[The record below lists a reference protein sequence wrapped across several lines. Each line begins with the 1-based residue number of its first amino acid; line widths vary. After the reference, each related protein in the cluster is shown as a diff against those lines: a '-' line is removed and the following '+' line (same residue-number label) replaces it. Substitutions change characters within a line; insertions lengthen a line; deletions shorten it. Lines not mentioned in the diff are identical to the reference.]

1 MCIEEIEG
9 RCDDTFVE
17 GEAEIATGGGGF
29 TGFATASSF
38 TVSSM
43 TEDTS
48 SH

>member
-1 MCIEEIEG
+1 MCIEEIDG

-17 GEAEIATGGGGF
+17 GEAEIATGGEGL
-29 TGFATASSF
+29 TGFAMASSF
-38 TVSSM
+38 TTASM